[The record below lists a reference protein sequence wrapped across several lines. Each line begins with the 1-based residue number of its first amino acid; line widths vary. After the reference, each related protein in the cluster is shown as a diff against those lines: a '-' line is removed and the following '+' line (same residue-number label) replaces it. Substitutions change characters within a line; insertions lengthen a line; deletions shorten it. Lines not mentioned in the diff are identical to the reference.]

1 MVFRV
6 VQRATY
12 RARIHTYRCLICKH
26 TFTPEY
32 LCSHL
37 LGAGL
42 KERRA
47 PHAPA

>member
-1 MVFRV
+1 MTYRV

-12 RARIHTYRCLICKH
+12 RARIHTYRCLTCKS

-32 LCSHL
+32 LCAHL

-47 PHAPA
+47 PRATA